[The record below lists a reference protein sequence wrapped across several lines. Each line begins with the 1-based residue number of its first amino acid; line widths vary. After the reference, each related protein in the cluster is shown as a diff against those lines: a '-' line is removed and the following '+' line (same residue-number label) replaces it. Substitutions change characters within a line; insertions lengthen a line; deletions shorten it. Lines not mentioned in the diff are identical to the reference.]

1 MSPVPSG
8 EPSST
13 TSIRK
18 PSGAAA
24 DSTAAAALMI
34 ASTFSASLYVGRISQ
49 GSPGIG
55 ARTLERLD
63 DHTRR

>member
-1 MSPVPSG
+1 MPPFSVRCSTCAHSWRSASASAIRPVPSG

-24 DSTAAAALMI
+24 DSTSAAAATI
-34 ASTFSASLYVGRISQ
+34 ASTFSASL
-49 GSPGIG
+49 
-55 ARTLERLD
+55 
-63 DHTRR
+63 